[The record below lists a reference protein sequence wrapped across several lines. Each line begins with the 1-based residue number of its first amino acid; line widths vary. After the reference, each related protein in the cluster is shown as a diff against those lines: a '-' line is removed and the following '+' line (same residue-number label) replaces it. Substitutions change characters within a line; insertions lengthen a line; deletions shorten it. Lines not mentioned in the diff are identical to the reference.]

1 MEVNRKKMEEL
12 ARLVGEIL
20 READAMAESRATPA
34 EEVHGTI
41 RLPRR
46 VP

>member
-1 MEVNRKKMEEL
+1 MEVNRKRMEEL

-20 READAMAESRATPA
+20 READAMAESNGKSA
-34 EEVHGTI
+34 EEVHGII

-46 VP
+46 IP

>member
-12 ARLVGEIL
+12 AMLVGEIL
-20 READAMAESRATPA
+20 READAMAESKGKTA
-34 EEVHGTI
+34 EEVYGVI

>member
-1 MEVNRKKMEEL
+1 MEVNRKRMEEL

-20 READAMAESRATPA
+20 READAMAESNVKSA
-34 EEVHGTI
+34 EEVHGII

-46 VP
+46 IP